1 MCVFAI
7 IFWVIIEGDVQGKR
21 AATSLEQ
28 YQDCDT
34 TGMAYFEGAEI
45 SKGGCALPECSLLP
59 AGFVSGSL
67 HFHLQMAG
75 DTTGVKEKLNI
86 IFF

>member
-1 MCVFAI
+1 
-7 IFWVIIEGDVQGKR
+7 
-21 AATSLEQ
+21 
-28 YQDCDT
+28 
-34 TGMAYFEGAEI
+34 MAYFEGAEI